1 MIGIFAVAPRRADRS
16 GMTAINRGFFVSAV
30 IIGLIVAVAV
40 WFAADIGAL
49 APWARIT
56 YLVIGVLGPVV
67 WTAVG
72 IAIGAGLRGA
82 GVARGLSRR

>member
-1 MIGIFAVAPRRADRS
+1 M
-16 GMTAINRGFFVSAV
+16 
-30 IIGLIVAVAV
+30 IIGVLVAAAV

-49 APWARIT
+49 APWAQIT

-72 IAIGAGLRGA
+72 LAIGSGLRGA
-82 GVARGLSRR
+82 GVARGLARD